1 MLQHKVI
8 VIGGTGNVGRNVLQM
23 LIDSKLFDISNI
35 RATGSIRSAGSYLTL
50 GEHRFF
56 IENTE
61 GIKFQKNELCIFNT
75 EADVSSKYIPIALE
89 SGAYVIDSSSHYRM
103 DDAVPLI
110 IPNVNIDSIDI
121 TKSKLFAHANCIAAP
136 IATVIAP
143 LHKKFGVRRAI
154 VSTYQ
159 STSGAGKKAMDECL
173 ESTRDFCNNS
183 ASQCH
188 TAFPRPIVFNII
200 PQIGGFYDNGFCSEE
215 TKISNEIQKVVSK
228 DIFISAT
235 SVRVPVL
242 IGHSSSLSMKL
253 GSKCNANDILNT
265 LVRSSGIKISPNQY
279 HTPIEVVGS
288 DDVFVGRL
296 RVDGDT
302 HDQWIHMWVC
312 SDNLRVG
319 AATDSFQITK
329 AIAGQM

>member
-1 MLQHKVI
+1 MFQHKVT

-35 RATGSIRSAGSYLTL
+35 RVTGSIRSAGSYLTL
-50 GEHRFF
+50 RGYSFLVH
-56 IENTE
+56 NTD
-61 GIKFQKNELCIFNT
+61 GINFQKDELCIFNT

-103 DDAVPLI
+103 HDAVPLI
-110 IPNVNIDSIDI
+110 VPNVNIDRVDI
-121 TKSKLFAHANCIAAP
+121 KKSKLFTHANCIVAP

-143 LHKKFGVRRAI
+143 LHQKFGVSRVI

-173 ESTRDFCNNS
+173 ESTRNFFSSNCSEDS
-183 ASQCH
+183 IS
-188 TAFPRPIVFNII
+188 FPRPITFNVI
-200 PQIGGFYDNGFCSEE
+200 PQIGGFDDNGFCSEE
-215 TKISNEIQKVVSK
+215 MKISNEIKKVISQ
-228 DIFISAT
+228 DICISAT

-253 GSKCNANDILNT
+253 ESSCHMDDILHA
-265 LVRSSGIKISPNQY
+265 LDKSFGIKISVNNY
-279 HTPIEVVGS
+279 HTPIEVVGA
-288 DDVFVGRL
+288 DDVFIGKL
-296 RVDGDT
+296 RMDGAVD
-302 HDQWIHMWVC
+302 DQWVHMWVC
-312 SDNLRVG
+312 SDNLRIG

-329 AIAGQM
+329 AIAMQI